1 MNEKGL
7 NIRDAIRKAR
17 DRVSRER
24 NRKKCKR
31 YYWKQVEKDNTDIV
45 GEIPPDRVY
54 HDHCQKTV
62 KLGSVYSV
70 PVRKTS

>member
-31 YYWKQVEKDNTDIV
+31 YYRKKAKKNNTDIV
-45 GEIPPDRVY
+45 GDDTP
-54 HDHCQKTV
+54 
-62 KLGSVYSV
+62 GSGVS
-70 PVRKTS
+70 

>member
-1 MNEKGL
+1 MKEKGL

-17 DRVSRER
+17 NRVSQER

-45 GEIPPDRVY
+45 GDDTP
-54 HDHCQKTV
+54 
-62 KLGSVYSV
+62 GSGVS
-70 PVRKTS
+70 

>member
-31 YYWKQVEKDNTDIV
+31 YYWNQLEKNNTDIV
-45 GEIPPDRVY
+45 GDDTP
-54 HDHCQKTV
+54 
-62 KLGSVYSV
+62 GSGVS
-70 PVRKTS
+70 

>member
-24 NRKKCKR
+24 NKKKCKR
-31 YYWKQVEKDNTDIV
+31 YYRKRVEKGKGDG
-45 GEIPPDRVY
+45 GE
-54 HDHCQKTV
+54 
-62 KLGSVYSV
+62 
-70 PVRKTS
+70 

>member
-24 NRKKCKR
+24 NKKKCKR
-31 YYWKQVEKDNTDIV
+31 YYWKQVEKDNTEIV
-45 GEIPPDRVY
+45 GDGNP
-54 HDHCQKTV
+54 
-62 KLGSVYSV
+62 GSGVS
-70 PVRKTS
+70 

>member
-31 YYWKQVEKDNTDIV
+31 YYQKQEKKNSSDIV
-45 GEIPPDRVY
+45 GDDTP
-54 HDHCQKTV
+54 
-62 KLGSVYSV
+62 GSGVS
-70 PVRKTS
+70 

>member
-24 NRKKCKR
+24 NRKKCKQ
-31 YYWKQVEKDNTDIV
+31 YYRKKVKKNNMDNV
-45 GEIPPDRVY
+45 GDDTP
-54 HDHCQKTV
+54 
-62 KLGSVYSV
+62 GSGVS
-70 PVRKTS
+70 